1 MNLIDNSL
9 KAGAD
14 KIGLHGTEEKEKSYI
29 LTISDNGI
37 GIPEDELER
46 VKDAFYMVDKSRS
59 RKEHGAGLGL
69 SLADSIMKLHDGSI
83 EIESTLNVGTKIKL
97 ILPLV

>member
-1 MNLIDNSL
+1 
-9 KAGAD
+9 
-14 KIGLHGTEEKEKSYI
+14 
-29 LTISDNGI
+29 
-37 GIPEDELER
+37 
-46 VKDAFYMVDKSRS
+46 MVDKSRS

-69 SLADSIMKLHDGSI
+69 SLADSIMKLHNGSI